1 MLKFYTIAILLI
13 TASCAGHKKHSHH
26 HRFDDVKKWSNIF
39 EDEKREQWQD
49 SKKIIST
56 VGIKKDSLVADIGSA
71 TGYFPVRIAKVSTRG
86 RVWGIDIEPNLVN
99 YLNQRAEKEGIENLY
114 SILGTFSDPLIPEK
128 VDFIF
133 IVNTYHHI
141 SHRKSYFENLRK
153 SLKPNGKI
161 VIVDFRK
168 GKLPIGPKDHA
179 KISKKQIIS
188 ELIAAGYKVDSDHD
202 FLKYQ
207 NLLIFN

>member
-1 MLKFYTIAILLI
+1 MLKVTIFTVLLV
-13 TASCAGHKKHSHH
+13 TVSCTTHKKHSHH
-26 HRFDDVKKWSNIF
+26 HRFDDVKKWSQIF
-39 EDEKREQWQD
+39 EDEKREQWQN
-49 SKKIIST
+49 SKQIIST

-71 TGYFPVRIAKVSTRG
+71 TGYFPVRIAKLTIRG
-86 RVWGIDIEPNLVN
+86 RVWGIDVEPNLVK
-99 YLNQRAEKEGIENLY
+99 YLNQRAEEEGIKNLY

-141 SHRKSYFENLRK
+141 SQRKRYFESLRN
-153 SLKPNGKI
+153 SLKLNGKI

-188 ELIAAGYKVDSDHD
+188 ELIEAGYKVDSDHG

-207 NLLIFN
+207 NFIIFN

>member
-1 MLKFYTIAILLI
+1 MFKFILCAILLVVS
-13 TASCAGHKKHSHH
+13 SCASHKLHGHH
-26 HRFDDVKKWSNIF
+26 HRFDDTEKWSRVF
-39 EDEKREQWQD
+39 EDEKREEWQN
-49 SKKIIST
+49 SKKIISV
-56 VGIKKDSLVADIGSA
+56 VGIKRDSIVADIGSA
-71 TGYFPVRIAKVSTRG
+71 TGYFPVRIAKIADKG

-99 YLNQRAEKEGIENLY
+99 YLNKRAAKEGIKNLY

-141 SHRKSYFENLRK
+141 SKRKTYFQNLKGALR
-153 SLKPNGKI
+153 PNGKI

-168 GKLPIGPKDHA
+168 GKLPSGPKDKA
-179 KISKKQIIS
+179 KISKVKIV
-188 ELIAAGYKVDSDHD
+188 EEMKEAGYRLHQGHG

-207 NLLIFN
+207 NFLIFN

>member
-1 MLKFYTIAILLI
+1 MLKVILSTLLLVI
-13 TASCAGHKKHSHH
+13 VSCASHKKHAHH
-26 HRFDDVKKWSNIF
+26 HRFDDVKKWSRIF
-39 EDEKREQWQD
+39 ENEKREQWQN
-49 SKKIIST
+49 SKQIIST
-56 VGIKKDSLVADIGSA
+56 VGIKQDSLVADIGSA
-71 TGYFPVRIAKVSTRG
+71 TGYFPVRIAKVASKG

-99 YLNQRAEKEGIENLY
+99 YLNQRAEKEEIMNLY

-133 IVNTYHHI
+133 IVDTYHHI
-141 SHRKSYFENLRK
+141 SQRKTYFENLRN

-168 GKLPIGPKDHA
+168 GNLPIGPKDH
-179 KISKKQIIS
+179 SKLSKSQIIS
-188 ELIAAGYKVDSDHD
+188 ELIAAGYKVDSDHG

-207 NLLIFN
+207 NFLIFN